1 MNARPTLLAAIATL
15 VLGLAAFTAAGAA
28 VACGQAGT
36 LRRPRGC
43 ASLLSGSNRRTSTIR
58 RG

>member
-28 VACGQAGT
+28 VACG
-36 LRRPRGC
+36 
-43 ASLLSGSNRRTSTIR
+43 
-58 RG
+58 